1 MTTTSTTKISP
12 ATAGTRGRTARVAA
26 GVLGVLWT
34 LFVLPPQVLDWSGR
48 RGTFRWV
55 VTQYDALGYLRLE
68 GWLAD
73 RGLDDTYMVFGV
85 AIVLS
90 ILLTWWAMRP
100 AHLALGVPG
109 RVLDLAWLALVP
121 LVTISYLSY
130 RPEAPL
136 HALWGTEA
144 FLMLAIVAW
153 SPVAA
158 LLARRRGLPRRVLW
172 LVGLTGVVMVLSTLL
187 AGYWPHST
195 MIGVGVEAVLLAL
208 WYPPQRS

>member
-1 MTTTSTTKISP
+1 VRRAAPDWWKRMSAILLAGLRAQRLGDGPDTQSHVVENLPQRPAPTSRNLRVTTTSTTEISP

-26 GVLGVLWT
+26 GVLAVLWT

-73 RGLDDTYMVFGV
+73 RGLDDTYIVFGV

-100 AHLALGVPG
+100 
-109 RVLDLAWLALVP
+109 
-121 LVTISYLSY
+121 
-130 RPEAPL
+130 
-136 HALWGTEA
+136 
-144 FLMLAIVAW
+144 
-153 SPVAA
+153 
-158 LLARRRGLPRRVLW
+158 
-172 LVGLTGVVMVLSTLL
+172 
-187 AGYWPHST
+187 
-195 MIGVGVEAVLLAL
+195 
-208 WYPPQRS
+208 